1 MEVISSPICTPHL
14 VKSPSPGLQTNYENS
29 SNGAVMH
36 PEKSSFSDTSTTD
49 SSMTPRSYHHEHE
62 LTDMSTQVW
71 EFVESQCFNSDG
83 DIHQQNITFWL
94 RTLLQQNSDL
104 VEVVAKLEK
113 ESKER
118 VQLLESKL
126 NKTASSA
133 FDLNGGLVELQKR
146 LKDEIDDKLLLE
158 EAIAELEVKLKESVE
173 DNKASEMLVDALTDK
188 NKELEQINDKL
199 QENMSVVEEDNQNL
213 KDYTENLRS
222 DIDSLLKLSS
232 RARDS
237 GIWDPHDL
245 NFCEVTFEQVFGS
258 MERPITPHKTAV
270 VRKISKESSHNSEPF
285 YDSRSSLRSELSDL
299 QKKGDSHH
307 EEDISL
313 RSDAS
318 NNKIRELRQQV
329 LKLQKKGSEYVKEVV
344 MKDKLIAELQ
354 TQITEL
360 NNEMDELKNE
370 NNANLSVIQR
380 LKDNLHETKT
390 MLSVLEEDSSES
402 NYDRKVSSTASLPEI
417 PAYQAY
423 SSKFARSLTRKT
435 SQSTLVQQLTDQL
448 DIARREQRH
457 LEQQVRELVTQV
469 EINNTEKLQV
479 ESQLMNIRTELQ
491 ELGVEHDNLK
501 DDFRTLVRN
510 CDERRKSPMKSIMS
524 EETISMSKTKILH
537 EAQKGQEALLATEE
551 RLEAAIFQLQER
563 ENEMENVARH
573 LETINH
579 QIFERDIE
587 LDQLRNQCETFQ
599 EELSNNIN
607 ENASLKESIS
617 QQKLTIRSLQ
627 EAVEGR
633 RKSETAPK
641 HSPSRSG
648 IPLPVRL
655 IYKDSS
661 DFSGDE
667 GSGSQSQTPG
677 SFIMSSSDSFEI

>member
-1 MEVISSPICTPHL
+1 
-14 VKSPSPGLQTNYENS
+14 
-29 SNGAVMH
+29 
-36 PEKSSFSDTSTTD
+36 
-49 SSMTPRSYHHEHE
+49 MTPRSCNHDQE

-118 VQLLESKL
+118 VQLLEKKL
-126 NKTASSA
+126 NKTATSA
-133 FDLNGGLVELQKR
+133 ADLNGGLVEIHKK
-146 LKDEIDDKLLLE
+146 LKEEADDKILLE
-158 EAIAELEVKLKESVE
+158 EAISELEEKLKESIE

-188 NKELEQINDKL
+188 TKELEQINDKL

-258 MERPITPHKTAV
+258 MERPITPNKTPV
-270 VRKISKESSHNSEPF
+270 VRKVSKESSHNSSQF
-285 YDSRSSLRSELSDL
+285 YDSRSSLRRELSDL
-299 QKKGDSHH
+299 AKKGDSHL

-344 MKDKLIAELQ
+344 LKDKLIAELQ

-360 NNEMDELKNE
+360 NNEMDEMRNE

-435 SQSTLVQQLTDQL
+435 SQSSLVQQLTDQL
-448 DIARREQRH
+448 DLARREQRH
-457 LEQQVRELVTQV
+457 LEQQVRELLTQA
-469 EINNTEKLQV
+469 EIHNTEKLQV
-479 ESQLMNIRTELQ
+479 ESQLMAVRTELQ

-501 DDFRTLVRN
+501 DDFRTLVRK

-587 LDQLRNQCETFQ
+587 LDQLRNQCERFQ
-599 EELSNNIN
+599 KEVSANMD

-617 QQKLTIRSLQ
+617 EQKVTIRSLQ

-633 RKSETAPK
+633 RKSETVPK

-648 IPLPVRL
+648 IPLPTRI

-667 GSGSQSQTPG
+667 GSRSQSHTPG
-677 SFIMSSSDSFEI
+677 SFLMSSSDSFEI

>member
-1 MEVISSPICTPHL
+1 
-14 VKSPSPGLQTNYENS
+14 
-29 SNGAVMH
+29 
-36 PEKSSFSDTSTTD
+36 
-49 SSMTPRSYHHEHE
+49 MTPRSCNHDQE

-83 DIHQQNITFWL
+83 DIHQQNITVWL

-126 NKTASSA
+126 NKTATSA
-133 FDLNGGLVELQKR
+133 ADLNGGLVEIQKR
-146 LKDEIDDKLLLE
+146 LQDETDDRLLLE
-158 EAIAELEVKLKESVE
+158 EAITELELKLKESVE

-188 NKELEQINDKL
+188 NKELDQISDKL

-258 MERPITPHKTAV
+258 MERPITPNKTPV
-270 VRKISKESSHNSEPF
+270 VRKVSKESSHHSSQF

-299 QKKGDSHH
+299 QKKVDSHQ

-344 MKDKLIAELQ
+344 LKDKLIAELQ

-360 NNEMDELKNE
+360 NNEMDEMRNE

-435 SQSTLVQQLTDQL
+435 SQSSLVQQLTDQL

-457 LEQQVRELVTQV
+457 LERQVRELLTQA
-469 EINNTEKLQV
+469 EIHNTEKLQV
-479 ESQLMNIRTELQ
+479 ESQLMTVRTELQ

-501 DDFRTLVRN
+501 DDFRTLVRK

-551 RLEAAIFQLQER
+551 RLEEAIFHLQER
-563 ENEMENVARH
+563 ETEMENVARH

-587 LDQLRNQCETFQ
+587 LDQLRTQCERFQ
-599 EELSNNIN
+599 EELSENIK

-617 QQKLTIRSLQ
+617 QQKLTIRSMQ
-627 EAVEGR
+627 EVVEGR
-633 RKSETAPK
+633 RKSDTVPK
-641 HSPSRSG
+641 HSNPRSG
-648 IPLPVRL
+648 IPLPVRV

-661 DFSGDE
+661 DISGDE
-667 GSGSQSQTPG
+667 GSRSHSHAPG

>member
-1 MEVISSPICTPHL
+1 MEVISSPICSPHL
-14 VKSPSPGLQTNYENS
+14 VKSPSPSISTTYENS
-29 SNGAVMH
+29 TNIAVMH
-36 PEKSSFSDTSTTD
+36 PEKSSFSDTSTTN
-49 SSMTPRSYHHEHE
+49 SITAQSYHHEQE

-83 DIHQQNITFWL
+83 NIHQQNITFWL

-126 NKTASSA
+126 NKTANSA
-133 FDLNGGLVELQKR
+133 SDLNGGLVELQKK
-146 LKDEIDDKLLLE
+146 LKEETDDKILLE
-158 EAIAELEVKLKESVE
+158 EAIAELELKLKESVE
-173 DNKASEMLVDALTDK
+173 DNKASELLVDALTDK
-188 NKELEQINDKL
+188 NKELEEINEKL
-199 QENMSVVEEDNQNL
+199 QENMSIIEEDNQNL

-258 MERPITPHKTAV
+258 MERPITPHKAPV
-270 VRKISKESSHNSEPF
+270 VRKISKESSHNSSQF
-285 YDSRSSLRSELSDL
+285 YDSRSSLRSDLSDL
-299 QKKGDSHH
+299 QKKADPHQD
-307 EEDISL
+307 EDISL

-344 MKDKLIAELQ
+344 TKDKLIADLQ

-360 NNEMDELKNE
+360 NNEMDDLKNE

-390 MLSVLEEDSSES
+390 MLSVLEEDSCDS

-423 SSKFARSLTRKT
+423 SSKFARSLTRRT
-435 SQSTLVQQLTDQL
+435 SQSSLVQQLTDQL

-457 LEQQVRELVTQV
+457 LEQQVRELVTQA

-479 ESQLMNIRTELQ
+479 ESQLMSVKTELH
-491 ELGVEHDNLK
+491 ELSVEHDNLK
-501 DDFRTLVRN
+501 DDFRTLVRK

-563 ENEMENVARH
+563 EKEMENVAHH
-573 LETINH
+573 LETINR

-587 LDQLRNQCETFQ
+587 LEQLRNQCNRFQ
-599 EELSNNIN
+599 EELTENIK
-607 ENASLKESIS
+607 ENASLNESID
-617 QQKLTIRSLQ
+617 QQKMTIKSLQ
-627 EAVEGR
+627 EVVEGR
-633 RKSETAPK
+633 RKSDVVPK
-641 HSPSRSG
+641 HSHPKSG
-648 IPLPVRL
+648 IPLPVRV

-661 DFSGDE
+661 DLSGDE
-667 GSGSQSQTPG
+667 GVRSHSHTPG

>member
-14 VKSPSPGLQTNYENS
+14 VKSPSPGLQTSYENS
-29 SNGAVMH
+29 ANGEAMRSD
-36 PEKSSFSDTSTTD
+36 KFSDTSTTG
-49 SSMTPRSYHHEHE
+49 SMTPSSYHQEQE

-71 EFVESQCFNSDG
+71 EFVESQCFNSEG

-126 NKTASSA
+126 NKTANSA
-133 FDLNGGLVELQKR
+133 ADLNGGLVEIQKR
-146 LKDEIDDKLLLE
+146 LKDETDDKLILE
-158 EAIAELEVKLKESVE
+158 GAIAELEEKLKESVE

-188 NKELEQINDKL
+188 NKELEEIHEKL
-199 QENMSVVEEDNQNL
+199 QESVSVLEEDNQNL

-258 MERPITPHKTAV
+258 MERPVTPHKTPV
-270 VRKISKESSHNSEPF
+270 VRKVSKESSHNSSQF

-299 QKKGDSHH
+299 QKKGQTHH

-318 NNKIRELRQQV
+318 STKIRELRQQV
-329 LKLQKKGSEYVKEVV
+329 LKLQKKGSEHVKEVV

-354 TQITEL
+354 SQITEL
-360 NNEMDELKNE
+360 NNEMDEMKNE
-370 NNANLSVIQR
+370 NNANLSVITR

-390 MLSVLEEDSSES
+390 MLSVLEEDSSEC
-402 NYDRKVSSTASLPEI
+402 NYDRRVSSTASLPEI
-417 PAYQAY
+417 PAYQGY

-435 SQSTLVQQLTDQL
+435 SQSSLVQQLTDQL

-457 LEQQVRELVTQV
+457 LEQQVRELLTQA

-479 ESQLMNIRTELQ
+479 ESQLMTVRTELQ

-501 DDFRTLVRN
+501 DDFRTLVRK

-524 EETISMSKTKILH
+524 EETVSMSKTKILH
-537 EAQKGQEALLATEE
+537 EAQKGQEALIATEE

-563 ENEMENVARH
+563 ETEMENVARH

-579 QIFERDIE
+579 QIFERDLE
-587 LDQLRNQCETFQ
+587 LDQLRLQCERFQ
-599 EELSNNIN
+599 KELTENIQ
-607 ENASLKESIS
+607 ENSSLKESIRE
-617 QQKLTIRSLQ
+617 QKMTIKSLQ
-627 EAVEGR
+627 DAVEGR
-633 RKSETAPK
+633 RKSESAPK

-648 IPLPVRL
+648 IPLPVRV

-667 GSGSQSQTPG
+667 GSRSHSNTPG

>member
-1 MEVISSPICTPHL
+1 
-14 VKSPSPGLQTNYENS
+14 
-29 SNGAVMH
+29 
-36 PEKSSFSDTSTTD
+36 
-49 SSMTPRSYHHEHE
+49 
-62 LTDMSTQVW
+62 MSTQVW

-126 NKTASSA
+126 DKTVGSAS
-133 FDLNGGLVELQKR
+133 DLNDGLAELQKK
-146 LKDEIDDKLLLE
+146 LKTETDDKLLLE
-158 EAIAELEVKLKESVE
+158 EAIAELEVKLKESIE
-173 DNKASEMLVDALTDK
+173 DNKASEMLVDALSDK
-188 NKELEQINDKL
+188 NKELEHKNERLLED
-199 QENMSVVEEDNQNL
+199 MSVIEEDNQNL

-258 MERPITPHKTAV
+258 MERPTTPHKAPI
-270 VRKISKESSHNSEPF
+270 VRKVSKESSHTSSQI

-299 QKKGDSHH
+299 QKRVEHH
-307 EEDISL
+307 QEEDISL

-318 NNKIRELRQQV
+318 NNKIKELRQQV
-329 LKLQKKGSEYVKEVV
+329 LKLQKRSSEYVKEVV

-360 NNEMDELKNE
+360 NNETDELRNE

-390 MLSVLEEDSSES
+390 MLSVMEEDNSDS

-435 SQSTLVQQLTDQL
+435 SQSTIVQQLSDQL

-457 LEQQVRELVTQV
+457 LEQQVRELMTQA

-479 ESQLMNIRTELQ
+479 ESQLLAVRTELQ
-491 ELGVEHDNLK
+491 ELGAEHDNLK
-501 DDFRTLVRN
+501 DDFRTLVRK
-510 CDERRKSPMKSIMS
+510 CDERRKSPMKSLLS
-524 EETISMSKTKILH
+524 EEIIGMSKTKILH
-537 EAQKGQEALLATEE
+537 EAQKGQEALLATEA

-573 LETINH
+573 LETINQ

-587 LDQLRNQCETFQ
+587 LEQLRSQCERLQ
-599 EELSNNIN
+599 SELSENNK
-607 ENASLKESIS
+607 ENMILKDSVS
-617 QQKLTIRSLQ
+617 QQKLTIQSLQ
-627 EAVEGR
+627 EAVENK

-648 IPLPVRL
+648 VPMPVRV

-667 GSGSQSQTPG
+667 GTRSHSHTPG

>member
-14 VKSPSPGLQTNYENS
+14 VKSPSPGLQTSYENS
-29 SNGAVMH
+29 ANGEAMRSD
-36 PEKSSFSDTSTTD
+36 KFSDTSTTG
-49 SSMTPRSYHHEHE
+49 SMTPSSYHQEQE

-71 EFVESQCFNSDG
+71 EFVESQCFNSEG

-126 NKTASSA
+126 NKTANSA
-133 FDLNGGLVELQKR
+133 ADLNGGLVEIQKR
-146 LKDEIDDKLLLE
+146 LKDETDDKLILE
-158 EAIAELEVKLKESVE
+158 GAIAELEEKLKESVE

-188 NKELEQINDKL
+188 NKELEEIHEKL
-199 QENMSVVEEDNQNL
+199 QESVSVLEEDNQNL

-258 MERPITPHKTAV
+258 MERPVTPHKTPV
-270 VRKISKESSHNSEPF
+270 VRKVSKESSHNSSQF

-299 QKKGDSHH
+299 QKKGQTHH

-318 NNKIRELRQQV
+318 STKIRELRQQV
-329 LKLQKKGSEYVKEVV
+329 LKLQKKGSEHVKEVV

-354 TQITEL
+354 SQITEL
-360 NNEMDELKNE
+360 NNEMDEMKNE
-370 NNANLSVIQR
+370 NNANLSVITR

-390 MLSVLEEDSSES
+390 MLSVLEEDSSEC
-402 NYDRKVSSTASLPEI
+402 NYDRRVSSTASLPEI
-417 PAYQAY
+417 PAYQGY

-435 SQSTLVQQLTDQL
+435 SQSSLVQQLTDQL

-457 LEQQVRELVTQV
+457 LEQQVRELLTQA

-479 ESQLMNIRTELQ
+479 ESQLMTVRTELQ

-501 DDFRTLVRN
+501 DDFRTLVRK

-524 EETISMSKTKILH
+524 EETVSMSKTKILH
-537 EAQKGQEALLATEE
+537 EAQKGQEALIATEE

-563 ENEMENVARH
+563 ETEMENVARH

-579 QIFERDIE
+579 QIFERDLE
-587 LDQLRNQCETFQ
+587 LDQLRLQCERFQ
-599 EELSNNIN
+599 KELTENIQ
-607 ENASLKESIS
+607 ENSSLKESIRE
-617 QQKLTIRSLQ
+617 QKMTIKSLQ
-627 EAVEGR
+627 DAVEGR
-633 RKSETAPK
+633 RKSESAPK
-641 HSPSRSG
+641 HSSPRSG
-648 IPLPVRL
+648 IPLPVRV

-667 GSGSQSQTPG
+667 GSRSHSNTPG

>member
-1 MEVISSPICTPHL
+1 MEVITSSVCSPQL
-14 VKSPSPGLQTNYENS
+14 VKSPSPSLLTNFKNNMNI
-29 SNGAVMH
+29 SNN
-36 PEKSSFSDTSTTD
+36 KSVS
-49 SSMTPRSYHHEHE
+49 PQPHHHEQE
-62 LTDMSTQVW
+62 LTDMSKQVW

-113 ESKER
+113 ESNER
-118 VQLLESKL
+118 VVLLESKL
-126 NKTASSA
+126 NKTVSCSL
-133 FDLNGGLVELQKR
+133 DLDGGLVEIHKK
-146 LKDEIDDKLLLE
+146 LKEEADDKILLE
-158 EAIAELEVKLKESVE
+158 EAISELEEKLKESIE

-188 NKELEQINDKL
+188 TKELEQINDKL

-258 MERPITPHKTAV
+258 MERPLTPQKAPV
-270 VRKISKESSHNSEPF
+270 VRKISKENSHTPSSF
-285 YDSRSSLRSELSDL
+285 YDSRSSLGSELADL
-299 QKKGDSHH
+299 QKKQESHH
-307 EEDISL
+307 EEDFSL

-318 NNKIRELRQQV
+318 NYKIRELRKQV

-344 MKDKLIAELQ
+344 MKDKLITELQ

-360 NNEMDELKNE
+360 NNELDDLRNE
-370 NNANLSVIQR
+370 SNANLSVIQR

-435 SQSTLVQQLTDQL
+435 SQSSLVQQLTDQL
-448 DIARREQRH
+448 DLARKEQRN
-457 LEQQVRELVTQV
+457 LEQQVRELITQA
-469 EINNTEKLQV
+469 EINSTEKLQV
-479 ESQLMNIRTELQ
+479 ESQLMAVRMELH

-501 DDFRTLVRN
+501 DDFRTLVRKCEEQKN
-510 CDERRKSPMKSIMS
+510 SPMKSMMS
-524 EETISMSKTKILH
+524 EETVSLSKTKILH
-537 EAQKGQEALLATEE
+537 EAQKSQEALLATEE
-551 RLEAAIFQLQER
+551 RLEEAIIQLQER
-563 ENEMENVARH
+563 ENEMENVVRH
-573 LETINH
+573 LETINN

-587 LDQLRNQCETFQ
+587 LNQLRSQCDKIEGQLTT
-599 EELSNNIN
+599 NID
-607 ENASLKESIS
+607 ENAGLKDTVSH
-617 QQKLTIRSLQ
+617 QKLIIRTLQ
-627 EAVEGR
+627 EDVEVV
-633 RKSETAPK
+633 RKKETKNMRP
-641 HSPSRSG
+641 RSG
-648 IPLPVRL
+648 NSQPVRV

-661 DFSGDE
+661 DISGDE
-667 GSGSQSQTPG
+667 GSRSQSQTPG
-677 SFIMSSSDSFEI
+677 SFIISSSDSMEI